1 MVREQFAPSRS
12 RISQHTAKEG
22 AAMKIRFASSCGFA
36 AALSLLTLPALAED
50 GWKPYLEGK
59 KGEVKEMGSP
69 KEMKDKEWLT
79 IHYTEFEGYKPRLG
93 VVASEEK
100 TAYPPE
106 YRNEFAR
113 MMVDLSGKGPQAT
126 LPQNHIEDL
135 VRQALMGTNRFK
147 MVERTT
153 ATADILDEQDLGA
166 SGRVDQKTAAKI
178 GKIKGTEYTVKATI
192 IEINPE
198 KDAKSIK
205 AVGGA
210 MGSSG
215 LGMAGLG
222 LSGKV
227 AFCRLNVRVIRT
239 ETSEIVADQTVDGT
253 AKSSMFD
260 LAGGGLGATGGGTG
274 VAGGAV
280 GVKSKKEAPI
290 SDAMQ
295 ACANKV
301 AYFVANKLEDSPWQG
316 NVASVTGTK
325 VVIIGGTNVGLKE
338 GMTLTLLA
346 KGEDVVDPETNEV
359 IGTES
364 SEIGQIR
371 IVTAQEKFS
380 TCEITQGGE
389 GAKKGDFVRRESAKQ

>member
-1 MVREQFAPSRS
+1 
-12 RISQHTAKEG
+12 
-22 AAMKIRFASSCGFA
+22 MKIRFARSCAFA
-36 AALSLLTLPALAED
+36 AALSLLTLPALAEE

-59 KGEVKEMGSP
+59 KGEVKDVGSP

-79 IHYTEFEGYKPRLG
+79 IHYTEFAGYKPRLG

-106 YRNEFAR
+106 YKSEFAR

-135 VRQALMGTNRFK
+135 VRQALMGTNRFR

-153 ATADILDEQDLGA
+153 ATADIIGEQDLGA
-166 SGRVDQKTAAKI
+166 SGRVDPKTAAKI
-178 GKIKGTEYTVKATI
+178 GKLKGTEYTVKATI
-192 IEINPE
+192 IELNPE
-198 KDAKSIK
+198 KDSRSIK

-215 LGMAGLG
+215 LGIGALG

-239 ETSEIVADQTVDGT
+239 ETGEIVADQTVDGV
-253 AKSSMFD
+253 AKSSGFS
-260 LAGGGLGATGGGTG
+260 LGGGGLGLLGAGTG
-274 VAGGAV
+274 VAGGSV

-301 AYFVANKLEDSPWQG
+301 AYFVANQLEDAPWQG

-325 VVIIGGTNVGLKE
+325 VMIIGGTNVGLTE
-338 GMTLTLLA
+338 GMTLTLLS
-346 KGEDVVDPETNEV
+346 KGADVVDPETNEV
-359 IGTES
+359 IGAET

-371 IVTAQEKFS
+371 VVSVQEKFS

-389 GAKKGDFVRRESAKQ
+389 GAKKGDLVRRESAKK